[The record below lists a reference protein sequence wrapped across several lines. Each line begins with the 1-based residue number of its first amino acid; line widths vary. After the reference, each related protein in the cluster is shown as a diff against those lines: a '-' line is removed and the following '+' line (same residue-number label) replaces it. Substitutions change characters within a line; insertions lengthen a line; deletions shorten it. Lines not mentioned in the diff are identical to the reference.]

1 MKKIIAIALGLCV
14 MLGLCSCSGNA
25 SETQRE
31 SVEPRAAEVDLD
43 AIVEAV
49 EKELPEEGFKP
60 EIGIVLGRP
69 SRTKL
74 YRASPIRLSQGMK
87 GNTYWVIWKAYP

>member
-49 EKELPEEGFKP
+49 EKELPEE
-60 EIGIVLGRP
+60 
-69 SRTKL
+69 
-74 YRASPIRLSQGMK
+74 
-87 GNTYWVIWKAYP
+87 